1 MADEMMMNEP
11 PGSMPP
17 EDMGGMGSP
26 AGETVEVPSSML
38 GGAKVGQTVEL
49 TVDAIDEKTGM
60 ATLSA
65 GMGEQPENEGG
76 SAIEGAANLFNE

>member
-17 EDMGGMGSP
+17 EGGMGSP

-49 TVDAIDEKTGM
+49 TVDSIDEKSGM